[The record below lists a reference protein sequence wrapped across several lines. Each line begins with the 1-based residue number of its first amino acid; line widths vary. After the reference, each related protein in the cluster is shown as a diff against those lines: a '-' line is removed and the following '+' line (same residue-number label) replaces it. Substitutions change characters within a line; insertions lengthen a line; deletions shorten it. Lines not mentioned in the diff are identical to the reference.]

1 MIKVSKSFFS
11 LNFDLTSFVEPLLK
25 GLENN
30 IFFPALVAHLWG
42 IFLPS
47 MLWRCI
53 NGHFLWIEINK
64 TLIDRNFAQV
74 SKKRKKCIEISP
86 NAFQEWSKVIYT
98 KCYKIANEYCTF
110 AVFGQITPAI
120 MKILLKCLTF
130 QGGFVTFYWAKKN
143 TKLEF
148 L

>member
-1 MIKVSKSFFS
+1 M
-11 LNFDLTSFVEPLLK
+11 
-25 GLENN
+25 ENN
-30 IFFPALVAHLWG
+30 IFFPALVAHLRG

-98 KCYKIANEYCTF
+98 KCYKISNESCTF

-120 MKILLKCLTF
+120 MKISVILLKCLTF
-130 QGGFVTFYWAKKN
+130 QAGFATFYWAKKN
-143 TKLEF
+143 KKIWVSVNYRSCIKKNYF
-148 L
+148 KISFFGSK

>member
-1 MIKVSKSFFS
+1 MLGRKIKIFGPFLILYYGLASKINQGSCLGGNDAPVIYINEIKVIEVNKSLFS
-11 LNFDLTSFVEPLLK
+11 LNLETLSK

-86 NAFQEWSKVIYT
+86 NAFQEWSKVIH
-98 KCYKIANEYCTF
+98 
-110 AVFGQITPAI
+110 VSQV
-120 MKILLKCLTF
+120 L
-130 QGGFVTFYWAKKN
+130 
-143 TKLEF
+143 
-148 L
+148 